1 MSKWTILTNH
11 GAVLMLLA
19 ARRQVSALEIATRLG
34 ITERSV
40 RRILVDLETDGYV
53 QKERDSR
60 VNRYT
65 LNENMPLRH
74 ADFENITIGEIL
86 KVVLRRLS
94 ERND

>member
-1 MSKWTILTNH
+1 M
-11 GAVLMLLA
+11 
-19 ARRQVSALEIATRLG
+19 ATRLSV
-34 ITERSV
+34 TERSV

-74 ADFENITIGEIL
+74 ADFASITIGEIL
-86 KVVLRRLS
+86 KVALRRLS
-94 ERND
+94 KGKD